1 MNPLPLSAG
10 EIAQGLAALRERGQ
24 VEVREDGELLAGLV
38 NPEHDLRELSGRL
51 LLNLWSG
58 DATLVRRIQAVVA
71 LSEGYIELAVQKFG
85 KPRPGRLEMRSR
97 DVPLDPGRITREQF
111 RARF

>member
-38 NPEHDLRELSGRL
+38 NPEHELREQGGRL
-51 LLNLWSG
+51 LLSLWSG
-58 DATLVRRIQAVVA
+58 DATLVRRIEGVTAQ
-71 LSEGYIELAVQKFG
+71 SEDRIELAVQKFG
-85 KPRPGRLEMRSR
+85 RARPGRLELRSR
-97 DVPLDPGRITREQF
+97 AV
-111 RARF
+111 